1 MNEYLEWAKSESW
14 VSNDK
19 PHSAKN
25 DDNGTEPS
33 EPDHEKPIGYGAISD
48 LIYISNGGQNEGPL
62 NSELLTSGEE
72 WRKNG
77 SFLEFCH
84 FRIRIVIINEI
95 TQVFSVPSVFN
106 NRIFETLI
114 SSGTTK
120 LFFSNNG
127 LAANPKVF

>member
-1 MNEYLEWAKSESW
+1 MNEYLEWAESESW

-62 NSELLTSGEE
+62 NCSHPE
-72 WRKNG
+72 KNEG
-77 SFLEFCH
+77 KMALFLEFCH

>member
-1 MNEYLEWAKSESW
+1 MSTRNELKAK
-14 VSNDK
+14 VGFRMTN
-19 PHSAKN
+19 PIQQKN

-33 EPDHEKPIGYGAISD
+33 EPDHEKPIGDGAISD

-62 NSELLTSGEE
+62 NCSHPE
-72 WRKNG
+72 KNEG
-77 SFLEFCH
+77 KMALFLEFCH

-120 LFFSNNG
+120 LFSNNG